1 MPGDGA
7 SPSTYYARRNRPPSA
22 RAITDAWLTE
32 EIERVFEDNYG
43 VYGARKVWR
52 QLHREGI
59 RIGRDRAWRLGR
71 VVNFVLPLRTPCRP
85 ASRIDGAIP
94 CAARRSE

>member
-1 MPGDGA
+1 MTRFIEERRDRFCVELMCRVMGA

-43 VYGARKVWR
+43 VYGAQGVAPAAPGG
-52 QLHREGI
+52 HP
-59 RIGRDRAWRLGR
+59 DR
-71 VVNFVLPLRTPCRP
+71 
-85 ASRIDGAIP
+85 S
-94 CAARRSE
+94 